1 MTGQRNIEPSL
12 TTSRQDTVSVIAQVT
27 VPLYQGGAVSSRV
40 KEATETAGQRQ
51 QEVDQARKQA
61 IESTRRSWQS
71 LVAAR
76 ANVTARQAQIRAA
89 ETALD
94 GVRQELAS
102 GSRTVLDL
110 LNAEQELLDSR
121 VSLVRGQR
129 DELAAAFQ
137 LLAAIGR
144 FGPDELRLSV
154 DRYDPT
160 TNYDEARGRW
170 R

>member
-1 MTGQRNIEPSL
+1 
-12 TTSRQDTVSVIAQVT
+12 
-27 VPLYQGGAVSSRV
+27 
-40 KEATETAGQRQ
+40 
-51 QEVDQARKQA
+51 
-61 IESTRRSWQS
+61 
-71 LVAAR
+71 
-76 ANVTARQAQIRAA
+76 
-89 ETALD
+89 
-94 GVRQELAS
+94 
-102 GSRTVLDL
+102 VLDL

-144 FGPDELRLSV
+144 FGPDELRLPV

>member
-1 MTGQRNIEPSL
+1 
-12 TTSRQDTVSVIAQVT
+12 
-27 VPLYQGGAVSSRV
+27 
-40 KEATETAGQRQ
+40 
-51 QEVDQARKQA
+51 
-61 IESTRRSWQS
+61 
-71 LVAAR
+71 
-76 ANVTARQAQIRAA
+76 
-89 ETALD
+89 
-94 GVRQELAS
+94 
-102 GSRTVLDL
+102 
-110 LNAEQELLDSR
+110 
-121 VSLVRGQR
+121 VRGQR